1 MLQLCDLIN
10 ILKINGKFIIKER
23 EKQHIFTLEE
33 LKKAEDWHDV
43 EVLSI
48 DLDNKI
54 ITVDSCWR
62 NKYDY
67 DYDE

>member
-10 ILKINGKFIIKER
+10 ILKIKDSFIIKE
-23 EKQHIFTLEE
+23 KDQQHIFTLDQ
-33 LKKAEDWHDV
+33 LIKDEDWHDV

-54 ITVDSCWR
+54 ITVDSYWR

-67 DYDE
+67 DE